1 MVLTTRSVSSFTR
14 SEIADLFK
22 RARVALRYTGIRFLK
37 AKSILPQGRLLIV
50 TPRACG
56 NAPERNLIRR
66 RVKDIFRTQ
75 NLGAFGF
82 DIVMIVSKDGIAT
95 PFETLKTL
103 LAQAVNPQP

>member
-14 SEIADLFK
+14 SEITDLFK

-37 AKSILPQGRLLIV
+37 AKSSITQGRLLIV

-75 NLGAFGF
+75 NLGSYGF
-82 DIVMIVSKDGIAT
+82 DIVIIISKDGIAT
-95 PFETLKTL
+95 SFETLKNL
-103 LAQAVNPQP
+103 LSQVVNPQ